1 MASKSL
7 ILALALATT
16 AGAKG
21 IRGLNF
27 GNYYDTCVTTDIEK
41 ENKCQDYS
49 CAPGGPVG
57 EDGDNCGDK
66 NPAGKSACQNDP
78 DCMWV
83 EKSSLPS
90 NVQISY
96 NHDFCYAIDGE
107 QPAMVDKKNMCRRAA
122 SRTCRSSARP

>member
-41 ENKCQDYS
+41 ENNTR
-49 CAPGGPVG
+49 A
-57 EDGDNCGDK
+57 
-66 NPAGKSACQNDP
+66 
-78 DCMWV
+78 
-83 EKSSLPS
+83 SLC
-90 NVQISY
+90 VKI
-96 NHDFCYAIDGE
+96 I
-107 QPAMVDKKNMCRRAA
+107 
-122 SRTCRSSARP
+122 

>member
-49 CAPGGPVG
+49 CRPGATLGADKEFG
-57 EDGDNCGDK
+57 ADANCGE
-66 NPAGKSACQNDP
+66 NYPEGKTACQADP
-78 DCMWV
+78 DCATFAMAL
-83 EKSSLPS
+83 LPCYS
-90 NVQISY
+90 PAAMLTKRLNCPNVPTPS
-96 NHDFCYAIDGE
+96 
-107 QPAMVDKKNMCRRAA
+107 
-122 SRTCRSSARP
+122 TCWRCAN